1 MALERG
7 PSLTE
12 QAADE
17 IRVRIVRGAL
27 QLGESLSE
35 IMLAKDL
42 GVSKTPVREALMQL
56 KREGLVEVHPQRGT
70 FVFSM
75 SPEQVGELS
84 ELRGILETA
93 ALRLALE
100 RNAAALVQSWA
111 GTVGEMKT
119 ALSESDAER
128 YRILDG
134 AFHRTM
140 FELAGNAYLLEAFTT
155 IAFRVQALRNRL
167 SLEAELNSTS
177 FGEHEDLLRLARSGD
192 AMATQALLVRHIEW
206 TRSHYLAKLAGNRAP
221 GQRMA

>member
-119 ALSESDAER
+119 ALSEKRRRTLPDSRRGVSPHVVRTGWQHLPAGSLHHHRLPGPGAAEPP
-128 YRILDG
+128 L
-134 AFHRTM
+134 T
-140 FELAGNAYLLEAFTT
+140 
-155 IAFRVQALRNRL
+155 
-167 SLEAELNSTS
+167 
-177 FGEHEDLLRLARSGD
+177 
-192 AMATQALLVRHIEW
+192 
-206 TRSHYLAKLAGNRAP
+206 
-221 GQRMA
+221 